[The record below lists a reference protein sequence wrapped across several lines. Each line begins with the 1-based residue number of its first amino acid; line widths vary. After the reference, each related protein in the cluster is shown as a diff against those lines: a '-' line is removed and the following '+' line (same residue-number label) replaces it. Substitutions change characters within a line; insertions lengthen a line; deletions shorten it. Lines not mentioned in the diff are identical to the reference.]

1 VTVSRPSLAA
11 SSASTARSFEYD
23 IAIVGGGPAGTST
36 ALHLARAE
44 GIAPE
49 RVLLLDKATHP
60 REKPCAG
67 AVSGWGLDAL
77 AKIGVPL
84 DVPHVTMR
92 GLRVLDGP
100 ERGASQWSARGGDE
114 RADARSRRG
123 AGESG
128 LGVVVRRNE
137 FDASLWRRA
146 AGDGIRAYD
155 NEALIGLTRVAGGW
169 EIATMTRTI
178 RAHLLAA
185 CDGAGSTVRKR
196 LQLGEAA
203 RKGHLYVLETEPRE
217 IDDGPRGGL
226 CDFDMTPCAWGA
238 EGYYWDFPTVIGGL
252 AHVSRGIYHANLS
265 PRSDVKAMLGRA
277 LAARGIDLASVKLKP
292 FSTRPFVE
300 GSVLALDRLALVG
313 EAAGI
318 DATTGEGIAQAILF
332 GAIAAHHLAQAI
344 RLDSGRLEGYARDV
358 RRARVGR
365 HLLQSAWLARVVYG
379 PRGGAWRRYLARS
392 ERARG
397 AGMRWYAGERLS
409 WSEKGELAAGLAR
422 EIVAR
427 RRR

>member
-1 VTVSRPSLAA
+1 VS
-11 SSASTARSFEYD
+11 FDVD
-23 IAIVGGGPAGTST
+23 IAIVGGGPAGSST

-49 RVLLLDKATHP
+49 RVVLLDKATHP

-77 AKIGVPL
+77 AKIGIPL

-92 GLRVLDGP
+92 GLRVIDG
-100 ERGASQWSARGGDE
+100 EKRGASAWGE
-114 RADARSRRG
+114 RERRATG
-123 AGESG
+123 AEAGRATR
-128 LGVVVRRNE
+128 LGVVVRRSE

-146 AGDGIRAYD
+146 AAEGVRAYD
-155 NEALIGLTRVAGGW
+155 DEGLVALVRVPGGW
-169 EIATMTRTI
+169 EITTTKRTV
-178 RAHLLAA
+178 RAHLVAA

-196 LQLGEAA
+196 LHLPEAA
-203 RKGHLYVLETEPRE
+203 RKGHLYVLETDPNTC
-217 IDDGPRGGL
+217 DAGPSAGL

-238 EGYYWDFPTVIGGL
+238 EGYYWDFPTVIAG
-252 AHVSRGIYHANLS
+252 AAQVSRGIYHANLS
-265 PRSDVKAMLGRA
+265 PRSDVKAMLARA
-277 LAARGIDLASVKLKP
+277 LAAREIDIAAVKLKP

-300 GSVLALDRLALVG
+300 GSLLALDRLALVG

-344 RLDSGRLEGYARDV
+344 RLGSGRLDGYARDV
-358 RRARVGR
+358 RHARVGR

-379 PRGGAWRRYLARS
+379 PRGGPWRRYLARS

-409 WSEKGELAAGLAR
+409 WGEKGELAAGLVR
-422 EIVAR
+422 EVVSAL
-427 RRR
+427 